1 MPTMPLRQLRIEH
14 SHFAPHIKP
23 LADSIGAFA
32 PPQDNKTTK
41 KGDDASQNRSAETRT
56 HSDLHCSRH
65 RWLSEEST
73 CPYAR
78 GARQHPRAPLFG
90 LVGALRQFAGRDFR
104 ELDRQQVLMAWVRDL
119 NLPVSP
125 ILAIAIAF
133 KQALTSKRE
142 CLVKS
147 RREVGQREP
156 LGVCIKDTSLRSDV
170 ERVKGSIIRQR

>member
-1 MPTMPLRQLRIEH
+1 MPAMHLLQLRIEH

-23 LADSIGAFA
+23 LADSIGAVA
-32 PPQDNKTTK
+32 PPQDNKTAK

-56 HSDLHCSRH
+56 HSDLHCSTH
-65 RWLSEEST
+65 RGPTEEST

-119 NLPVSP
+119 NLLVAP
-125 ILAIAIAF
+125 ILAVAIAF
-133 KQALTSKRE
+133 KQALTGKRE

-147 RREVGQREP
+147 RREVGQRDPSESVSRTP
-156 LGVCIKDTSLRSDV
+156 ASVLMLK
-170 ERVKGSIIRQR
+170 